1 MNTLLELS
9 QDQKTNTIALRED
22 GTIDLNAT
30 AKTLLEDLLNTVMD
44 EQARELGVPRN
55 GYRHRS
61 LDTALGKITLKIPKL
76 RSGSYFPDDIVS
88 RWSRTDTALASAIC
102 EMWVA
107 GISTRKVEKAL
118 SELGVEQL
126 SRSRVSRLA
135 ESLDFEVDQLRN
147 ENLSYT
153 SWPYLWLDGT
163 TVNCRD
169 EGRVR
174 QKVLVTAVALN
185 SDGARRIVGIEG
197 VDVESYISWRS
208 FLLSLRK
215 RGLLGVELVIS
226 DDHQGLVQ
234 AIKEVFNGCSWQRC
248 IAHFERNVRDTYT
261 RKNNGQAALAAIK
274 QAFKQTNPALVRAG
288 YERAIELVSEVDKK
302 SAKLLEGAEAEVL
315 TYLDFPL
322 EHHRWIRTNNVQERM
337 NEEIKRRIKVVVVF
351 PSVES
356 AIRLVGAVCCDQN
369 DAWLSGRGF
378 IDKETLQDDYEHQV
392 MPDPQIGERIEAMRL
407 IQEAFDNKRKAAQ
420 NLDS

>member
-22 GTIDLNAT
+22 GTIDLNTT

-135 ESLDFEVDQLRN
+135 ESLDFEVDQLRR

-407 IQEAFDNKRKAAQ
+407 IQEAFDNKRKAA
-420 NLDS
+420 

>member
-126 SRSRVSRLA
+126 SRSRVSRLT

-197 VDVESYISWRS
+197 VDVKSYISWRS

-407 IQEAFDNKRKAAQ
+407 IQEAFDNKRKAA
-420 NLDS
+420 

>member
-22 GTIDLNAT
+22 GTIDLNTT

-102 EMWVA
+102 EMWVS

-126 SRSRVSRLA
+126 SKSRVSRLA
-135 ESLDFEVDQLRN
+135 ESLDFEVDQLRR

-261 RKNNGQAALAAIK
+261 KKNNGQAALAAIK
-274 QAFKQTNPALVRAG
+274 QTFKQTNPALVRAG

-407 IQEAFDNKRKAAQ
+407 IQEAFDNKRKAA
-420 NLDS
+420 

>member
-22 GTIDLNAT
+22 GTIDLNTT

-61 LDTALGKITLKIPKL
+61 LDIALGKITLKIPKL

-102 EMWVA
+102 EMWVS

-126 SRSRVSRLA
+126 SKSRVSRLA
-135 ESLDFEVDQLRN
+135 ESLDFEVDQLRR

-407 IQEAFDNKRKAAQ
+407 IQEAFDNKRKAA
-420 NLDS
+420 

>member
-22 GTIDLNAT
+22 GTIDLNTT

-102 EMWVA
+102 EMWVS

-126 SRSRVSRLA
+126 SKSRVSRLA
-135 ESLDFEVDQLRN
+135 ESLDFEVDQLRR

-407 IQEAFDNKRKAAQ
+407 IQEAFDNKRKAA
-420 NLDS
+420 

>member
-102 EMWVA
+102 EMWVS

-126 SRSRVSRLA
+126 SKSRVSRLA
-135 ESLDFEVDQLRN
+135 ESLDFEVDQLRR

-407 IQEAFDNKRKAAQ
+407 IQEAFDNKRKAA
-420 NLDS
+420 

>member
-22 GTIDLNAT
+22 GTIDLNTT

-102 EMWVA
+102 EMWVS

-126 SRSRVSRLA
+126 SKSRVSRLA
-135 ESLDFEVDQLRN
+135 ESLDFEVDQLKR

-407 IQEAFDNKRKAAQ
+407 IQEAFDNKRKAA
-420 NLDS
+420 

>member
-22 GTIDLNAT
+22 GTIDLNTT

-76 RSGSYFPDDIVS
+76 RRGSYFPDDIVS

-135 ESLDFEVDQLRN
+135 ESLDFEVDQLRR

-407 IQEAFDNKRKAAQ
+407 IQEAFDNKRKAA
-420 NLDS
+420 

>member
-9 QDQKTNTIALRED
+9 HDQKTNTVALRDD

-30 AKTLLEDLLNTVMD
+30 AKTLLENLLNTVMD

-61 LDTALGKITLKIPKL
+61 LDTTLGKITLKIPKL

-126 SRSRVSRLA
+126 SKSRVSRLA

-153 SWPYLWLDGT
+153 SWPYLWLDAT
-163 TVNCRD
+163 SVNCRD
-169 EGRVR
+169 AGRVR
-174 QKVLVTAVALN
+174 QKALVTAVALN
-185 SDGARRIVGIEG
+185 KDGARRIVGIEG

-215 RGLLGVELVIS
+215 RGLFGVELVIS
-226 DDHQGLVQ
+226 DSHQGLVR
-234 AIKEVFNGCSWQRC
+234 AIKEVFSGCSWQRC
-248 IAHFERNVRDTYT
+248 IAHFERNVLDTCT
-261 RKNNGQAALAAIK
+261 RKKNGQAALAAIK
-274 QAFKQTNPALVRAG
+274 QAFKQTNPTLVRAG

-302 SAKLLEGAEAEVL
+302 SANLLEDAEAEVL

-337 NEEIKRRIKVVVVF
+337 NEEIKRRTKVVVVF

-356 AIRLVGAVCCDQN
+356 AIRLVGAVCCEQN

-378 IDKETLQDDYEHQV
+378 IDKATLQDNYEHQT

-407 IQEAFDNKRKAAQ
+407 IQEAFDKKRKAA
-420 NLDS
+420 

>member
-102 EMWVA
+102 EMWVS

-126 SRSRVSRLA
+126 SKSRVSRLA
-135 ESLDFEVDQLRN
+135 ESLDFEVDQLRR

-302 SAKLLEGAEAEVL
+302 SAKLLKGAEAEVL

-407 IQEAFDNKRKAAQ
+407 IQEAFDNKRKAA
-420 NLDS
+420 

>member
-22 GTIDLNAT
+22 GTIDLNTT

-102 EMWVA
+102 EMWVS

-407 IQEAFDNKRKAAQ
+407 IQEAFDNKRKAA
-420 NLDS
+420 

>member
-22 GTIDLNAT
+22 GTIDLNTT

-102 EMWVA
+102 EMWVS

-126 SRSRVSRLA
+126 SKSRVSRLA
-135 ESLDFEVDQLRN
+135 ESLDFEVDQLRR

-274 QAFKQTNPALVRAG
+274 QAFKQTNSALVRAG

-407 IQEAFDNKRKAAQ
+407 IQEAFDNKRKAA
-420 NLDS
+420 

>member
-22 GTIDLNAT
+22 GTIDLNTT

-102 EMWVA
+102 EMWVS

-135 ESLDFEVDQLRN
+135 ESLDFEVDQLRR

-407 IQEAFDNKRKAAQ
+407 IQEAFDNKRKAA
-420 NLDS
+420 

>member
-102 EMWVA
+102 EMWVS

-126 SRSRVSRLA
+126 SKSRVSRLA
-135 ESLDFEVDQLRN
+135 ESLDFEVDQLRR

-274 QAFKQTNPALVRAG
+274 QAFKQTNPTLVRAG

-407 IQEAFDNKRKAAQ
+407 IQEAFDNKRKAA
-420 NLDS
+420 

>member
-22 GTIDLNAT
+22 GTIDLNTT

-407 IQEAFDNKRKAAQ
+407 IQEAFDNKRKAA
-420 NLDS
+420 